1 MSSIRRIISS
11 QSNGALSN
19 GPLTEDGKRRSSQ
32 NALRHGLLSKSVV
45 LQNESPDAFTELFD
59 QYIKSFNPEIP
70 VELDMIEEMTS
81 AYWRMRRLWAIETKM
96 MDEQISQQSSPDQ
109 LTRISESFG
118 ALADTNKFN
127 VLNRYEARLHRIYQ
141 RALRNL
147 LLLRTQTVKL
157 PNEPTL

>member
-45 LQNESPDAFTELFD
+45 LQNESPDAFSELFD

-70 VELDMIEEMTS
+70 VEMDMIEEMTS

-109 LTRISESFG
+109 LIRISESFG
-118 ALADTNKFN
+118 ALADTNKFS